1 MTASTGKAAPDTAP
15 RTRPGSG
22 PTPGP
27 TPGPGGRTGQG
38 PGEGRRGEGRRVLIV
53 VENLPVP
60 FDRRVWAEATT
71 LAAAG
76 YTVSVICPK
85 GRGYE
90 ADYERLEGV
99 HIHRHPLPVE
109 GHGAIGYLREYGSA
123 LWHELR
129 LAFRVRRLRGI
140 DILHGCNPP
149 DLIFLVAWALR
160 PFGVRY
166 LFDHHDIC
174 PELYETKFGRRG
186 LLWRL
191 MVLVER
197 LTFRTAVVSIAT
209 NESYAE
215 IARARGGMAAE
226 DVFVVRSGPKVEK
239 LELRPP
245 NPLLKKGAR
254 FLVGYVGVIGQQEGL
269 DLLVDAAGHLVRT
282 MRREDVHFGIVGGG
296 PALEEIR
303 AEVAARGLDPFFTF
317 TGRAPDDLLLDML
330 NTADVCVNPD
340 RATPMNDLSTMNKI
354 MEYMTLKKPIVQ
366 FDLKEGRASAAEASL
381 YARKNDAI
389 DFAEKIAA
397 LLDDPEARARMGE
410 TGRARIEGGLSWAHS
425 APVLLAAYDRAFAKI
440 AGKGGAPAPRKAES
454 PALATL
460 APETR

>member
-1 MTASTGKAAPDTAP
+1 MTASTGEWAPP
-15 RTRPGSG
+15 R
-22 PTPGP
+22 
-27 TPGPGGRTGQG
+27 GQ
-38 PGEGRRGEGRRVLIV
+38 GRRVLIV

-76 YTVSVICPK
+76 YVVSVICPK

-90 ADYERLEGV
+90 ADYEFLEGV
-99 HIHRHPLPVE
+99 HVHRHALPAE
-109 GHGAIGYLREYGSA
+109 GNGALGYLREYGAA
-123 LWHELR
+123 LWHEIR
-129 LAFRVRRLRGI
+129 LAFRVRRARGL

-186 LLWRL
+186 ALWRL
-191 MVLVER
+191 MVLVEW
-197 LTFRTAVVSIAT
+197 LTFRSAIVSIAT

-215 IARARGGMAAE
+215 IARTRGGMAAE

-239 LELRPP
+239 LELRLPRSE
-245 NPLLKKGAR
+245 LKRGAAH
-254 FLVGYVGVIGQQEGL
+254 LIGYVGVIGQQEGL
-269 DLLVDAAGHLVRT
+269 DLLVQAAEHLIRT
-282 MRREDVHFGIVGGG
+282 LGRADVHFGIVGDG
-296 PALEEIR
+296 PAL
-303 AEVAARGLDPFFTF
+303 AEVLADVAARGLGGFFTF

-330 NTADVCVNPD
+330 NTADICVNPD

-354 MEYMTLKKPIVQ
+354 LEYMTLKKPIVQ
-366 FDLKEGRASAAEASL
+366 FDLKEGRASAGKASL
-381 YARKNDAI
+381 YARKNDPV

-397 LLDDPEARARMGE
+397 LLDDPVRREQMGE
-410 TGRARIEGGLSWAHS
+410 IGRARVEGGLSWAHS
-425 APVLLAAYDRAFAKI
+425 APVLLAAYDRAFAKLDGRHESH
-440 AGKGGAPAPRKAES
+440 ASTDAPDESGAS
-454 PALATL
+454 
-460 APETR
+460 TRDA